1 MSLTASLSVAALAII
16 NSATLSQASVKA
28 DVMPQAQTVK
38 EYVEEYFADEPVMVS
53 IAECESHFKQFDK
66 DGNVLKN
73 SKGSSAVG
81 MFQIMSSVHD
91 DTADKLGLD
100 INSIQGN
107 AAYARY
113 LYEKHGT
120 TPWKASKAC
129 WGKKTEHL
137 AVK

>member
-1 MSLTASLSVAALAII
+1 MSLTASLSVAVLAVI
-16 NSATLSQASVKA
+16 NSATLSQAA
-28 DVMPQAQTVK
+28 APQAMPQAQTVK
-38 EYVEEYFADEPVMVS
+38 EYVQEYFTDEPVMIA

-91 DTADKLGLD
+91 ETADKLGLN

-120 TPWKASKAC
+120 APWNASKAC
-129 WGKKTEHL
+129 WGKKTEL